1 MANRCDCVAYIA
13 EVEAGLHSAPSR
25 ELAISL
31 LEKICEIFRCSI
43 HNECPHRVTTS
54 DKAHEL
60 GQQLSCVIDSK
71 D

>member
-25 ELAISL
+25 ELAINL
-31 LEKICEIFRCSI
+31 LEKICDIFRCSI
-43 HNECPHRVTTS
+43 YNECPNRLTTS

-60 GQQLSCVIDSK
+60 GQQLSSIIASNN
-71 D
+71 